1 VITIVGAGLA
11 GLACAVALAESGRE
25 VTLLEAGPA
34 AGGRARSYDD
44 RELGCRLDNGNH
56 LLLSGNT
63 AAYAYL
69 DRIGAAGSMAGPV
82 APVFPFIDLR
92 DGARWTLRPGRGRL
106 PLWVFDARRRVP
118 GTTPA
123 AYLSLARW
131 LHVAKGALVSQIV
144 RPGVLH
150 DRLIEPLAIAALN
163 TMPDEADASLMAAV
177 MRQSLLRGGA
187 ACIPSFPRV
196 GLSESFVD
204 PALALLARQGTD
216 IHYGRRVSGLDIAAG
231 RVTGL
236 ATTDGAHSLGPTDTV
251 VLAVSAP
258 IAASLLPALTVPDQ
272 FEAILNLHFRIQ
284 ADPGEAGFV
293 GVVGGLSEWIFVK
306 SGVVSV
312 TISAANRHADLTPTE
327 AAERVWGEVAQ
338 ICGLAGPMPPVRVV
352 REKRAT
358 FAATPA
364 QNARRPGPRDAGLAN
379 LILAGDWTATGLPA
393 TIEGAIRSGNE
404 AARLALSQ
412 QV

>member
-1 VITIVGAGLA
+1 
-11 GLACAVALAESGRE
+11 
-25 VTLLEAGPA
+25 
-34 AGGRARSYDD
+34 
-44 RELGCRLDNGNH
+44 
-56 LLLSGNT
+56 
-63 AAYAYL
+63 
-69 DRIGAAGSMAGPV
+69 
-82 APVFPFIDLR
+82 
-92 DGARWTLRPGRGRL
+92 
-106 PLWVFDARRRVP
+106 
-118 GTTPA
+118 
-123 AYLSLARW
+123 
-131 LHVAKGALVSQIV
+131 
-144 RPGVLH
+144 
-150 DRLIEPLAIAALN
+150 
-163 TMPDEADASLMAAV
+163 
-177 MRQSLLRGGA
+177 
-187 ACIPSFPRV
+187 
-196 GLSESFVD
+196 
-204 PALALLARQGTD
+204 
-216 IHYGRRVSGLDIAAG
+216 
-231 RVTGL
+231 
-236 ATTDGAHSLGPTDTV
+236 V